1 MKGIN
6 GKISCLDCDNNNC
19 FIKKYSPI
27 SIIDDVDKNKVINR
41 LPKKQHVFFE
51 GNENTGI
58 YFVKSGI
65 VKVYKNGAFN
75 KDHIIRFS
83 LNGDILGHRGLPKPN
98 VFSISAETI
107 TNAEICFFT
116 REYFFYLLEKV
127 PQMAIELMLFYASEL
142 NQEETKL
149 RDMAIFTVRE
159 KVAKAILFFA
169 EQFGL
174 ENDIGIRHIEKLSR
188 QDIAELVGLTSN
200 QVTKVLADFKAENLI
215 EIEGKKIKLKNKL
228 AIEKLVAI

>member
-1 MKGIN
+1 MKGAN
-6 GKISCLDCDNNNC
+6 GKVSCLNCENNNC

-27 SIIDDVDKNKVINR
+27 SIIDDVNKNKVINR

-58 YFVKSGI
+58 FFVKSGM
-65 VKVYKNGAFN
+65 VKVFKNGAFN
-75 KDHIIRFS
+75 KDQIIRFS
-83 LNGDILGHRGLPKPN
+83 LDGDILGHRGLPKPH
-98 VFSISAETI
+98 VFTVSAETVVDS
-107 TNAEICFFT
+107 EICFFT

-127 PQMAIELMLFYASEL
+127 PQMAIELMLFYAGEL

-159 KVAKAILFFA
+159 KVAKALLFF
-169 EQFGL
+169 EERFGVESNL
-174 ENDIGIRHIEKLSR
+174 EIKYIEKLSR

-200 QVTKVLADFKAENLI
+200 QVTKVLADFKSENLI
-215 EIEGKKIKLKNKL
+215 EIEGKKIRLMNKIE
-228 AIEKLVAI
+228 IEKIVAI